1 MSEPIMNDRTKS
13 IIPRK
18 PAMMKTATMTTSV
31 DPKTSLRPGHVTF
44 LVSAWTSCKKA
55 VAFSIYARM
64 TSLSQA
70 ASQHAGDRAHG
81 HETGQEGFEPPTPG
95 FGVRCSSRSSY
106 WPVSCHQATC
116 SAAYSTKALQPQEL
130 SCFAMNCML
139 SAEATVFLP
148 LESIWGGAFVLHSRI
163 VPLATVIAS

>member
-13 IIPRK
+13 MIPRK

-31 DPKTSLRPGHVTF
+31 DPKTSLRPGQVTF
-44 LVSAWTSCKKA
+44 LVSAWTSCKNV

-70 ASQHAGDRAHG
+70 TSHQADERIHY
-81 HETGQEGFEPPTPG
+81 HEAGQEGFEPPTPG

-106 WPVSCHQATC
+106 WPVSCHRTAC
-116 SAAYSTKALQPQEL
+116 SVASTTETLQPHEL
-130 SCFAMNCML
+130 ACFAVRRML
-139 SAEATVFLP
+139 SAKATILLP
-148 LESIWGGAFVLHSRI
+148 LESIWGGAFVLHGRVVS
-163 VPLATVIAS
+163 LSTGIAC